1 MQTIKT
7 YAVIL
12 ASGMGKRTGFDI
24 PKQLIKVSGKELLI
38 RSVEIFINQYL
49 PINFDNIIIT
59 VPPQNVF
66 KFDWEEFINKTLLF
80 NKYNNIN
87 NVNTDTDTN
96 TNDGTNGISTYTDT
110 MKKNDCKTDYAN
122 IHTNIIDKI
131 KIIEGGDLRQKS
143 VYNALNYIEKNFTY
157 LNSGSKSRC
166 KNNIK
171 YNTESNLN
179 YSLNDSII
187 FIHDSA
193 RPFVTNDEICLL
205 YKAAVEFGASFL
217 YRHITDTVKTFKDL
231 EIKKINKNNGIIKD
245 IENIQI
251 INSNNAKSNKSGS
264 KNSELKYLYTLN
276 RNNLI
281 AAKTPQA
288 FKFNLIKKAMD
299 AVFKF
304 KNDENIKKFTDDIS
318 FVEDYG
324 YSAKPIISN
333 EFNIK
338 ITSPF
343 DLELAEFLLN
353 KFNKMNKNNTNN
365 KKIDNK

>member
-12 ASGMGKRTGFDI
+12 ASGLGKRTGFDI
-24 PKQLIKVSGKELLI
+24 PKQLIKISGKELLI

-49 PINFDNIIIT
+49 PINFDSIIIT

-66 KFDWEEFINKTLLF
+66 KFDWEKFINKKLSF
-80 NKYNNIN
+80 DECSNIN
-87 NVNTDTDTN
+87 NVNAN
-96 TNDGTNGISTYTDT
+96 TNDNINGINANTTDT
-110 MKKNDCKTDYAN
+110 IKKNDCKTDYAN

-143 VYNALNYIEKNFTY
+143 VYNALNYIEYIEKNSIY
-157 LNSGSKSRC
+157 SNNS
-166 KNNIK
+166 IV
-171 YNTESNLN
+171 
-179 YSLNDSII
+179 

-205 YKAAVEFGASFL
+205 FEAAFKFGASFL
-217 YRHITDTVKTFKDL
+217 YGHITDTVKTFKDL

-251 INSNNAKSNKSGS
+251 INNNNAKSNKSDS
-264 KNSELKYLYTLN
+264 ENSGLKYLSTLN

-281 AAKTPQA
+281 AAKTPQV

-299 AVFKF
+299 AVFKND
-304 KNDENIKKFTDDIS
+304 KNIEKFTDDIS

-324 YSAKPIISN
+324 YPAKPIMSN
-333 EFNIK
+333 EFNIA
-338 ITSPF
+338 F
-343 DLELAEFLLN
+343 
-353 KFNKMNKNNTNN
+353 
-365 KKIDNK
+365 

>member
-7 YAVIL
+7 YVVIL
-12 ASGMGKRTGFDI
+12 ASGLGKRTGFDT
-24 PKQLIKVSGKELLI
+24 PKQLIKIGGKELLI
-38 RSVEIFINQYL
+38 RSIEIFINQYL

-87 NVNTDTDTN
+87 NTN
-96 TNDGTNGISTYTDT
+96 TNDDINCINTYSDTDINT
-110 MKKNDCKTDYAN
+110 IKKNDCKTDYAN

-157 LNSGSKSRC
+157 LNSGSKFRC

-171 YNTESNLN
+171 YNIESNFN

-193 RPFVTNDEICLL
+193 RPFVINDEICLL
-205 YKAAVEFGASFL
+205 FEAALKFGASFL
-217 YRHITDTVKTFKDL
+217 YGHITDTVKTFKDL

-245 IENIQI
+245 IENII
-251 INSNNAKSNKSGS
+251 TINGNNAKSNKSDS
-264 KNSELKYLYTLN
+264 ENSELKYLDTLN
-276 RNNLI
+276 RNNLM
-281 AAKTPQA
+281 AAKTPQV
-288 FKFNLIKKAMD
+288 FKFSLIKKAMD
-299 AVFKF
+299 AVFKNN
-304 KNDENIKKFTDDIS
+304 KNIEKFTDDIS

-324 YSAKPIISN
+324 YPAKPIMSN

-338 ITSPF
+338 ITSSF
-343 DLELAEFLLN
+343 DVELAEFLLN
-353 KFNKMNKNNTNN
+353 KFNKNNKNIKYKT
-365 KKIDNK
+365 